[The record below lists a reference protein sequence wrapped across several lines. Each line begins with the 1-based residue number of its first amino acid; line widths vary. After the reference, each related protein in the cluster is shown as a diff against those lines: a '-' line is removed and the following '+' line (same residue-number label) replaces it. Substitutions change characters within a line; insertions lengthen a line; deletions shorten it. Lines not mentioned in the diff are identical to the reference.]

1 MRLFVA
7 AFVLAAV
14 VPARAHH
21 PFTRYYDASKLVS
34 VTGVV
39 VELRD
44 VNPHVVV
51 IVDGTTTDGRSGKWA
66 FEGLPPNVYQYRGLK
81 DFRDKLRAGT
91 RLTISG
97 WTARDPAAR
106 AFSGREVTFGDGST
120 MLFGISTPGG
130 GDDRWRCSSEPC
142 PSYSYPEVSS
152 N

>member
-21 PFTRYYDASKLVS
+21 PFTPYYDASKLVS

-44 VNPHVVV
+44 VNPHVVL

-66 FEGLPPNVYQYRGLK
+66 FEGLPPNAFQYRGVK
-81 DFRDKLRAGT
+81 DFRDKLRTGT
-91 RLTISG
+91 RITISG
-97 WTARDPAAR
+97 WAAKDAAAR
-106 AFSGREVTFGDGST
+106 AFSGREVTFEDGSK
-120 MLFGISTPGG
+120 MLFGVSTPGEG
-130 GDDRWRCSSEPC
+130 DRWHCSEPC
-142 PSYSYPEVSS
+142 PYRYPEVPP